1 MGWLLVF
8 WGTRREWGL
17 FSTKLLADPGCA
29 NSHPWCSCPGAVWA
43 LFALQSP
50 GPCALAQHC
59 CLSKPVPNSWETWLG
74 VPRGCASCQWDPVS
88 WSCFQCRREM
98 VLIRGLIDG
107 MVTDDYS
114 SYNSRQQSCLV
125 RLLMS
130 SSFKDTTEN
139 TE

>member
-1 MGWLLVF
+1 
-8 WGTRREWGL
+8 
-17 FSTKLLADPGCA
+17 
-29 NSHPWCSCPGAVWA
+29 
-43 LFALQSP
+43 
-50 GPCALAQHC
+50 
-59 CLSKPVPNSWETWLG
+59 
-74 VPRGCASCQWDPVS
+74 
-88 WSCFQCRREM
+88 M